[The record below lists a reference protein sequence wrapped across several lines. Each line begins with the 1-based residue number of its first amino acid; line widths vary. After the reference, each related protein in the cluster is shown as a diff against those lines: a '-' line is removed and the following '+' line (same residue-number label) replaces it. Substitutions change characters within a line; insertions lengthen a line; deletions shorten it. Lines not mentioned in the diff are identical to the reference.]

1 MIKSELLLLVFL
13 AIEVFGK
20 CEVAPLSAISKIPSD
35 TILSGTVKS
44 FFLRG
49 SGGTFAGKV
58 KVRRVFRGD
67 KGMEGRM
74 VMVEGFGS
82 KHVCKSTPRLGDTK
96 LFFLK
101 HIKMK
106 RSTYSHATKFK
117 IYSSI
122 RKINLRNLRTLWKV
136 MAQEG
141 VFFLNEILLNIFI
154 FSEEKKEEEVK
165 EEI

>member
-1 MIKSELLLLVFL
+1 MIKSELLLLVFV
-13 AIEVFGK
+13 AIEVSGK

-49 SGGTFAGKV
+49 SGGAFAGKV

-67 KGMEGRM
+67 KAL
-74 VMVEGFGS
+74 EGFGR
-82 KHVCKSTPRLGDTK
+82 KHVCKSNPWLGDTK

-106 RSTYSHATKFK
+106 RSTHSHAKKFK
-117 IYSSI
+117 IYSNI
-122 RKINLRNLRTLWKV
+122 WKVNLQNLRT
-136 MAQEG
+136 G
-141 VFFLNEILLNIFI
+141 N
-154 FSEEKKEEEVK
+154 
-165 EEI
+165 

>member
-1 MIKSELLLLVFL
+1 MIKSELLLLLFL
-13 AIEVFGK
+13 AIKVPGK
-20 CEVAPLSAISKIPSD
+20 CQVAPLSASSKIPSD
-35 TILSGTVKS
+35 TIVSGTVKS

-58 KVRRVFRGD
+58 KVGRVFRGD
-67 KGMEGRM
+67 KEMEGRM

-101 HIKMK
+101 HINMK
-106 RSTYSHATKFK
+106 RSNHSHAKKFK

-122 RKINLRNLRTLWKV
+122 QKVNLRNLKTLSEIE
-136 MAQEG
+136 AQEG
-141 VFFLNEILLNIFI
+141 NGKFILN
-154 FSEEKKEEEVK
+154 
-165 EEI
+165 